1 MQPMALPMSDD
12 QLSPIIK
19 KKAELASERKV
30 KVNVSITNQTPGE
43 LHLQWL
49 DELHGHGKFPNI
61 IAPGDDARFVHLEN
75 EPHSGGSKA
84 LVGYSGINQVGL
96 ENDNCKWIVAWE
108 VNESTP
114 DNPSPLNKVSVVCGP
129 LYQHGDD
136 QVNWDSIRGN
146 IRDDSPNQ
154 STYIDEATGTM
165 ASATLD
171 KESYPADLH
180 ATFGLAPLN

>member
-1 MQPMALPMSDD
+1 MALPMSDD

-30 KVNVSITNQTPGE
+30 KVNLSITNQTPGE
-43 LHLQWL
+43 LHLQWV

-75 EPHSGGSKA
+75 EPHSGGSMA

-108 VNESTP
+108 VHESTP

-171 KESYPADLH
+171 KESYPADLR
-180 ATFGLAPLN
+180 ATFGLATLN